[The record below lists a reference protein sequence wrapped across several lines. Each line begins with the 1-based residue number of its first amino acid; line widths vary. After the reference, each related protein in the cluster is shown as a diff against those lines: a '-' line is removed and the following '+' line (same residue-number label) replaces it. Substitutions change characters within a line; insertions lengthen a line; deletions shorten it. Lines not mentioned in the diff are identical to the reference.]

1 MSNFVALIVKD
12 VCEGVS
18 ESDDT
23 HGVKIIYEVA
33 AELLNYMTPVKV
45 VRDWA
50 NDTHGVAKE
59 EGGRADDL

>member
-23 HGVKIIYEVA
+23 HGVNIIYEVA
-33 AELLNYMTPVKV
+33 AELLNHLNPVQV

-50 NDTHGVAKE
+50 NDTHGVAKV
-59 EGGRADDL
+59 